1 MTHWREVIP
10 INKRTS
16 FIETEFRADVTE
28 QDELIVEGYFI
39 RFDSETELYP
49 GVFEQVS
56 PESVDD
62 SLENED
68 IRSLFNHDDNLVL
81 GRTGNNTLKL
91 RKDEKGLFGQVIIN
105 KDDSEAM
112 NAYARIKR
120 GDVVGCSFGFM
131 PIDQDYAENGE
142 RTDITIRKMRLF
154 EVSPC
159 VFPAYPQTEISA
171 RKTDVEKFRKEQLEN
186 KKKELKE
193 RLNNG

>member
-1 MTHWREVIP
+1 MIP

-56 PESVDD
+56 PESVED
-62 SLENED
+62 SLKNED

-105 KDDSEAM
+105 RDDSEAM

-131 PIDQDYAENGE
+131 PIEQDYEEVGE
-142 RTDITIRKMRLF
+142 RTNIKIRKMRLF

-193 RLNNG
+193 RLQNG

>member
-1 MTHWREVIP
+1 MIP

>member
-1 MTHWREVIP
+1 MIP

-120 GDVVGCSFGFM
+120 GDVVGCSFGFI
-131 PIDQDYAENGE
+131 PIEQDYEEVGE
-142 RTDITIRKMRLF
+142 RTNIKIRKMRLF

>member
-1 MTHWREVIP
+1 MIP

-16 FIETEFRADVTE
+16 FIETKFRADVTE

-186 KKKELKE
+186 KKNLLKE

>member
-1 MTHWREVIP
+1 MIP

-186 KKKELKE
+186 KKKKLKE

>member
-1 MTHWREVIP
+1 MIP

-171 RKTDVEKFRKEQLEN
+171 RKIDVEKFRKEQLEN
-186 KKKELKE
+186 KKKLLKE
-193 RLNNG
+193 RLKNG

>member
-1 MTHWREVIP
+1 MIP

-171 RKTDVEKFRKEQLEN
+171 RKPDVEQFRKEQLEN

>member
-1 MTHWREVIP
+1 MIP

-105 KDDSEAM
+105 KDDSEAV

>member
-1 MTHWREVIP
+1 M
-10 INKRTS
+10 
-16 FIETEFRADVTE
+16 ETEFRAEVTE

-39 RFDSETELYP
+39 RFNSETELYP

-56 PESVDD
+56 PESVED
-62 SLENED
+62 SLKNED

-91 RKDEKGLFGQVIIN
+91 RKDEQGLYGQVIIN
-105 KDDSEAM
+105 RDDSEAM

-131 PIDQDYAENGE
+131 PIEQDYEEVGE
-142 RTDITIRKMRLF
+142 RTNIKIRKMRLF

-193 RLNNG
+193 RLQNG